1 MTACGFAGCRR
12 RHRPSLQGL
21 VEQRGARVG
30 RALERQGLLVADDDR
45 SYLTVEPRED
55 GAMETLHG
63 HSITYRIA
71 RGPNAGR
78 KVLTLQ
84 TVPVTSAAQDV
95 GAAAKAAG
103 FSWHAGVAAAAHE
116 REKWERLCRYIARP
130 AVSTERLSLTPAG
143 TIRYRLKTPYRDGHD
158 RHRVRATGCHGVFA
172 PNSRWRAQMTPAGRG
187 RGRSPPPAAET
198 RSAGEHNRP
207 CVGHSV

>member
-1 MTACGFAGCRR
+1 MTACGFAGCWR

-21 VEQRGARVG
+21 LEQRGARVG

-78 KVLTLQ
+78 KVFVCSMSTLK
-84 TVPVTSAAQDV
+84 PVR
-95 GAAAKAAG
+95 AAAGWSK
-103 FSWHAGVAAAAHE
+103 SS
-116 REKWERLCRYIARP
+116 P
-130 AVSTERLSLTPAG
+130 AS
-143 TIRYRLKTPYRDGHD
+143 
-158 RHRVRATGCHGVFA
+158 
-172 PNSRWRAQMTPAGRG
+172 Q
-187 RGRSPPPAAET
+187 T
-198 RSAGEHNRP
+198 RR
-207 CVGHSV
+207 